1 MEPTFNHLVRAFS
14 NAKASLQ
21 FRDLFVPTGCWGEK
35 KCKRGGGGDWACAW
49 DRKGKERHAR
59 KPFPPSHSSFRAHCP
74 LNLFLRSSSRAI
86 CRGRSAETVL
96 GM

>member
-35 KCKRGGGGDWACAW
+35 KCKRGGGGLGVCVGQKRE
-49 DRKGKERHAR
+49 RKTCEKAV
-59 KPFPPSHSSFRAHCP
+59 SSFP
-74 LNLFLRSSSRAI
+74 
-86 CRGRSAETVL
+86 
-96 GM
+96 

>member
-14 NAKASLQ
+14 NTKTCLQ
-21 FRDLFVPTGCWGEK
+21 FRDLFIPTGCWGEK
-35 KCKRGGGGDWACAW
+35 KCKGAGGGGLGVCVGQ
-49 DRKGKERHAR
+49 KGKERHAR
-59 KPFPPSHSSFRAHCP
+59 KTFPPSHSSFRAHCP